1 MTDFSAIVSRCENSN
16 IGKLL
21 PGALYI
27 HTSALDAID
36 PILQQYEKSA
46 RDLVEDVTEA
56 TLVKF
61 ALDKPKISYLYYPDF
76 DCEPHPKLHKS
87 LIVDFDSQK
96 VLQRQYQNSEN
107 PPILHR
113 KETFVTPNYP
123 RYQEFAQLT
132 EEEVNLGLLDNSRF
146 IGMWQQWQQLLSDHG
161 LDFEGHHVVCPLN
174 NQYSAKKNINID
186 RHRAALYRT
195 ELSRPVRLVL
205 EAELFTPETTFFD
218 YGCGHGRDI
227 KSLQEKGYTSSGW
240 DPYYLPHQPLVSA
253 DIVNLGYVI
262 NVIEDVK
269 ERREALLKAW
279 ELSKSILIVS
289 AQVLVD
295 NRQQGLVAY
304 GDGIITSRNTF
315 QKYYAQEE
323 LKNYIDS
330 VLNSDSIPVG
340 LGVFLV
346 FRDLEKAEKFRA
358 SPFVSRL
365 STPRVYREVRNFED
379 YRELLTPL
387 MEFYTLRGRLPVK
400 EELPEAAAIKAEFKT
415 YRRAFSLV
423 LQATDQKEWQ
433 EITNKRRQDLLVYLA
448 LANFKGRP
456 TIRKVAQEIKADAKG
471 LIGSY
476 RQACLLSDLL
486 LLEVGNLDT
495 IANLCCDSPIGKKLK
510 NSLAIH
516 ISALDKL
523 PPVLRVY
530 EGCAS
535 RVYGRLQDANII
547 KFYYNKPKISYLY
560 YPDFD
565 TIAHPILQTTMEIDL
580 QNFAVLYNDLSN
592 DNNPPVLHR
601 KHSLLAPNYPNYDK
615 FYRLTCRE
623 EKLGLL
629 ADSNQIRR
637 LQGWLKCLKN
647 NQVTIKQHR
656 IFKTSNIK

>member
-1 MTDFSAIVSRCENSN
+1 MTEFSTIVTSCQKSN

-27 HTSALDAID
+27 HTKALDAID

-46 RDLVEDVTEA
+46 RDLAEDVTDA

-76 DCEPHPKLHKS
+76 DREPHPKLQKS
-87 LIVDFDSQK
+87 LIVDFDSKK
-96 VLQRQYQNSEN
+96 VLQRQYQNSDN

-113 KETFVTPNYP
+113 KETFVTSDYP
-123 RYQEFAQLT
+123 GYEEFAQLT
-132 EEEVNLGLLDNSRF
+132 QEEVSLGLLDNSRF
-146 IGMWQQWQQLLSDHG
+146 IGLSQQWQQLLSDHG
-161 LDFEGHHVVCPLN
+161 LDFEGHHVVCPIN
-174 NQYSAKKNINID
+174 SEYFSKKNISID
-186 RHRAALYRT
+186 RHRAALYRN

-218 YGCGHGRDI
+218 YGCGHGGDI
-227 KSLQEKGYTSSGW
+227 KRITEQGYVSAGW
-240 DPYYLPHQPLVSA
+240 DPYYFPNQPLLSA

-262 NVIEDVK
+262 NVVEDVK

-279 ELSKSILIVS
+279 ELTKEILIVS

-295 NRQQGLVAY
+295 DRRRGLVAY

-315 QKYYAQEE
+315 QKYFDQEE
-323 LKNYIDS
+323 LKSYIDS
-330 VLNSDSIPVG
+330 VLNINSIPVG

-346 FRDLEKAEKFRA
+346 FRNIQKAEIFRA
-358 SPFVSRL
+358 SCFVSRL
-365 STPRVYREVRNFED
+365 STPHVYREVRNFED

-400 EELPEAAAIKAEFKT
+400 EELPEETEIKTEFKT
-415 YRRAFSLV
+415 YRRAFNLV
-423 LQATDQKEWQ
+423 LQATNQEEWD
-433 EITNKRRQDLLVYLA
+433 EIANKRRQDLLVYLA

-456 TIRKVAQEIKADAKG
+456 SSRKIAKEIKEDAKA

-476 RQACLLSDLL
+476 QQACLLSDLL
-486 LLEVGNLDT
+486 LLEVGNLKT
-495 IANLCCDSPIGKKLK
+495 IANLCRDSTIGKQLK

-523 PPVLRVY
+523 PPALRVY

-547 KFYYNKPKISYLY
+547 KFYYHKPKISYLY
-560 YPDFD
+560 YPDFNNL
-565 TIAHPILQTTMEIDL
+565 AHPILNTTMEIDL
-580 QNFAVLYNDLSN
+580 QSFAVLYNDLSQ
-592 DNNPPVLHR
+592 DDNPPILHR
-601 KHSLLAPNYPNYDK
+601 KSNLLAPDYPNYDK

-629 ADSNQIRR
+629 EDAKAIRTLR
-637 LQGWLKCLKN
+637 GWLKCLKN
-647 NQVTIKQHR
+647 HQITIKNHR
-656 IFKTSNIK
+656 IVSG